1 MAYSLRLATTAT
13 RQATPLPSGNILD
26 KIIVLSFFNFIRIF
40 APDKAESTS
49 VESLW
54 PLVGA
59 CLAWVWAPLM
69 WAKEVAEIAQS
80 VEHFTRNEKVSGS
93 SPDFGSRWTTQ
104 NFKPLRPF
112 GVVRKKT
119 EQTLQVRMPL
129 EVRIVENAGLCTVWR
144 EERRSLY
151 KLARKAQVFVQIGKG
166 RMNGLCAP
174 IGSVAQLD
182 RATAF

>member
-1 MAYSLRLATTAT
+1 MPTLPLHKTGNACNFPFSIPK
-13 RQATPLPSGNILD
+13 QATPLPSGSILD

-104 NFKPLRPF
+104 NSQQPYAHLM
-112 GVVRKKT
+112 GGAN
-119 EQTLQVRMPL
+119 E
-129 EVRIVENAGLCTVWR
+129 G
-144 EERRSLY
+144 
-151 KLARKAQVFVQIGKG
+151 
-166 RMNGLCAP
+166 
-174 IGSVAQLD
+174 
-182 RATAF
+182 

>member
-1 MAYSLRLATTAT
+1 M
-13 RQATPLPSGNILD
+13 PSGSILD

-49 VESLW
+49 AESLW

-93 SPDFGSRWTTQ
+93 SPDFGSRWTAQ

-112 GVVRKKT
+112 DGWCERRLCRPGKHNNVPKKGMRLG
-119 EQTLQVRMPL
+119 EQTD
-129 EVRIVENAGLCTVWR
+129 ICAG
-144 EERRSLY
+144 
-151 KLARKAQVFVQIGKG
+151 
-166 RMNGLCAP
+166 
-174 IGSVAQLD
+174 
-182 RATAF
+182 